1 MGGMASVHRAEV
13 DGIEGFSKSI
23 ALKRMLPS
31 VAANAELVQAF
42 VREAQLT
49 SHLRHTNVPQTY
61 ELGKVGDIYFIAMEL
76 VTGRTLRDILQHCA
90 RTTGP
95 MPVQIALNI
104 LNQVCDALDY
114 AHNLCDDSGRHLGI
128 IHRDVS
134 PSNVIVGETGVAKLI
149 DFGIA
154 KAAGQLQTRSGT
166 IKGKFGYVAPEYT
179 EGRIDARADLFAIGV
194 MAHELLTNRPLFSTN
209 DDYETLKRVREMPIV
224 PPSQLNAHVP
234 PDIDGIVMTALE
246 RDPQQRWQHATALRS
261 ALTTLTRR
269 LGLVASD
276 ADVVAWLD
284 WLYAQTGDVA
294 HDGVHDGASMSIHI
308 EQGTNVHAGL
318 SIPVRPSQ
326 LQSVPTLM
334 ISGAPPV
341 VAQPPPFAVPSG
353 QFDDAVPTLV
363 RPTAPRVIAADA
375 MQRSTPSLAR
385 ASDEQLATPPPNRQ
399 SPIALTPPV
408 RSSGRLDERTGIMR
422 AQLPLDDRPSQ
433 SIAAVH
439 APLTPVPQH
448 RPSQALPTSFSQRPS
463 QAFQA
468 PSAPPMA
475 GPRVLPM
482 APSRGPGVALVV
494 IMVLVIAGIV
504 GTVVYFLLP
513 RVLE

>member
-1 MGGMASVHRAEV
+1 MGGVPPEQFGPYRVYERLGIGGMASVHRAEV

-31 VAANAELVQAF
+31 VAANTELVQAF

-95 MPVQIALNI
+95 MPVPIALNI

-114 AHNLCDDSGRHLGI
+114 AHNLCDDTGRPFGI

-134 PSNVIVGETGVAKLI
+134 PSNVIVGDTGVAKLI

-154 KAAGQLQTRSGT
+154 KAAGQLQTRAGT
-166 IKGKFGYVAPEYT
+166 VKGKFGYMAPEYT
-179 EGRIDARADLFAIGV
+179 EGRIDARADLFAVGV
-194 MAHELLTNRPLFSTN
+194 MAHELLTNRPLFTTG
-209 DDYETLKRVREMPIV
+209 DDYETLKRVREMPIQ
-224 PPSQLNAHVP
+224 PPSHGNPHVP
-234 PDIDGIVMTALE
+234 GEIDGIVMTALA

-284 WLYAQTGDVA
+284 WLFAQTGDATRPRV
-294 HDGVHDGASMSIHI
+294 DDGASLSIHI
-308 EQGTNVHAGL
+308 EHATAQTH
-318 SIPVRPSQ
+318 VARPSQ
-326 LQSVPTLM
+326 QASVPTLM
-334 ISGAPPV
+334 MSGAPV
-341 VAQPPPFAVPSG
+341 VHGGVPSG

-363 RPTAPRVIAADA
+363 RSSAPRLIEPDA
-375 MQRSTPSLAR
+375 VQRATPTLAR
-385 ASDEQLATPPPNRQ
+385 ASSEQRATPMPPNRQ
-399 SPIALTPPV
+399 SPIVLTPPP
-408 RSSGRLDERTGIMR
+408 RASGRLDERTGIMR
-422 AQLPLDDRPSQ
+422 AQVPVEEPPAPEPRPSR
-433 SIAAVH
+433 SLST
-439 APLTPVPQH
+439 PSPVP
-448 RPSQALPTSFSQRPS
+448 
-463 QAFQA
+463 
-468 PSAPPMA
+468 

-482 APSRGPGVALVV
+482 APSRGPGALLTVL
-494 IMVLVIAGIV
+494 MVLVIAAIV